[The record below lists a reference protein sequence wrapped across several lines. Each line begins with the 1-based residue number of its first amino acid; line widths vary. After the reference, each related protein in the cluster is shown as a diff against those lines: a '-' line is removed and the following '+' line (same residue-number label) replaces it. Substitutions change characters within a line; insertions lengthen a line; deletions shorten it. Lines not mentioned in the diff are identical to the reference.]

1 MNSIPR
7 NEVLEAQILEKR
19 KSKLDERFIKTID
32 GKDFVLYAGLLD
44 LAHQKN
50 LISIDVE
57 LLQYPTK
64 ENDHTA
70 VCKAIARTTMGAN
83 FIDVGD
89 ANPQN
94 CNAKV
99 AKHIIR
105 MSSTRAKAR
114 CLRDLTNIGM
124 TCLEE
129 LLDFNE
135 VIGEEDTGKTI
146 KKDNVKKFPAKQAKV
161 SQPGNGD
168 GQKAITGS
176 EDKTHEKAPA
186 PIETQGDKKPEKE
199 VKGAEK
205 ETKTSKKSGNGN
217 GKSKEKAIPMMSE
230 AQKNALFNLSRRRG
244 ISVEELENLAMKT
257 FNMPLENLT
266 SSDASTFIRTLQQS
280 A

>member
-1 MNSIPR
+1 
-7 NEVLEAQILEKR
+7 
-19 KSKLDERFIKTID
+19 
-32 GKDFVLYAGLLD
+32 
-44 LAHQKN
+44 
-50 LISIDVE
+50 
-57 LLQYPTK
+57 
-64 ENDHTA
+64 
-70 VCKAIARTTMGAN
+70 MGAN

-129 LLDFNE
+129 LGDFNE
-135 VIGEEDTGKTI
+135 VIGEEEAGKSMR
-146 KKDNVKKFPAKQAKV
+146 KDNVKKFPGKQAKA
-161 SQPGNGD
+161 SLSGNGD
-168 GQKAITGS
+168 GQKGITGS

-186 PIETQGDKKPEKE
+186 PVETQGDKKPEKE

-205 ETKTSKKSGNGN
+205 ETKPSKKSGNGN
-217 GKSKEKAIPMMSE
+217 GKSKENKIPMMSE

-257 FNMPLENLT
+257 FNMPLETLT
-266 SSDASTFIRTLQQS
+266 SANASAFIRTLQQS